1 MHRAPAPAVTAVN
14 VLHLLSIEEVL
25 QKISIVPEGC
35 LVKQPEILSF
45 LMEDLSFDLLISS
58 LEYSGVFFWW
68 WVIKIVKCKE
78 INTIWSTCQGNL
90 QYQLEIP
97 YFSVL

>member
-1 MHRAPAPAVTAVN
+1 M
-14 VLHLLSIEEVL
+14 
-25 QKISIVPEGC
+25 
-35 LVKQPEILSF
+35 KQPEILSF